1 VLKLADDI
9 ITVRIKGRA
18 ADQLKELKAHREA
31 KTNSEVVRNALRTY
45 KALQSYIDTRDDS
58 VIIERSDGKRIKLI
72 LP

>member
-1 VLKLADDI
+1 MTKDI

-18 ADQLKELKAHREA
+18 VDQLKILKDQRDA

-45 KALQSYIDTRDDS
+45 KALQSYRDEKDDS
-58 VIIERSDGKRIKLI
+58 VIIERADGKRVKLL